1 MDNQTYLTIAEV
13 TQLLR
18 CSRSAVYKWTSEGKL
33 REYRMGRKPLF
44 KRDEV
49 MAAVEAAA
57 EPIAEN

>member
-1 MDNQTYLTIAEV
+1 MDNQTYLTISEV

-18 CSRSAVYKWTSEGKL
+18 CSRSAVYKWKEEGRL

-49 MAAVEAAA
+49 IAAVEAVA
-57 EPIAEN
+57 EPVEAE